1 MRGSKLCGINLSP
14 IKVEGETEIL
24 VQIGGKESVLSVI
37 IADVASDMVLGNP
50 WVKTVGAK
58 LDLRSRQIT
67 FPTDPGL
74 SVRINAIGCQGEK
87 GKPVVSSDN
96 YEIQAFE
103 AQWTLGEIF
112 NGEENN
118 QPFSQMSNI
127 WTRY

>member
-58 LDLRSRQIT
+58 L
-67 FPTDPGL
+67 
-74 SVRINAIGCQGEK
+74 GEK